1 MKYDYIV
8 IGAGS
13 AGAILATRL
22 SEDSN
27 TSVLLLEAGPDYPDI
42 DSLPE
47 EVKYGYMST
56 KSVWDSDHSW
66 QYMAR
71 GTEEAEIEIPR
82 GKVTGG
88 SSAINGQIFI
98 RGIPEDYDDWAKRG
112 NDEWSFQ
119 KLVPY
124 FNMVE
129 TDTTYQ
135 DDPGDFHG
143 SNGPIICHRFPQEE
157 WRQGS
162 RVWFEAWRDN
172 GQPYCEDHN
181 APGTTGV
188 GPTPLN
194 NPDGIR
200 WSTAIGYLGL
210 SRHRLNLTIRANVTV
225 KRILFDTIGER
236 PRATGVEAVSDGE
249 TFVVEAGETILS
261 AGAIGSPQIL
271 MLSGVGP
278 GDHLMEHGIETVI
291 DSPGVGQNLADHSLI
306 NILWA
311 TKPEVELQRF
321 AANSQLLVRY
331 TAEGSPLDNDMIV
344 YLNAGAGT
352 ARNRGGGH
360 GDLVGLGAALG
371 LNLALSKGEVRLR
384 SNDYRDHPHLNYNLL
399 DHEEDRRRYRDGV
412 RLLVSL
418 EDHPA
423 MSAVIDKRVY
433 PEDSDLESDEALD
446 LWMKRWVGTGHHVSC
461 TAKMGP
467 ISDPMA
473 VVDQYGKVY
482 GTEGLRVVD
491 ASIMPECVRAN
502 INVTVLTMGE
512 RVADFIKQGK

>member
-1 MKYDYIV
+1 MRYDYIV

-22 SEDSN
+22 SEDPN

-56 KSVWDSDHSW
+56 KSVWDSDHNW
-66 QYMAR
+66 QYRAR
-71 GTEEAEIEIPR
+71 ATEEAEIEIPR

-88 SSAINGQIFI
+88 SSAINGQIFL
-98 RGIPEDYDDWAKRG
+98 RGIPEDYDGWAKQG
-112 NDEWSFQ
+112 NDQWSFQ
-119 KLVPY
+119 NLVPY

-143 SNGPIICHRFPQEE
+143 SSGPIICHRFPQDQ
-157 WRQGS
+157 WRQGN
-162 RVWFEAWRDN
+162 RGWFEAWRDN
-172 GQPYCEDHN
+172 GHLFCEDHN

-194 NPDGIR
+194 NPNGIR

-210 SRHRLNLTIRANVTV
+210 SRHRLNLTIRPSVTV
-225 KRILFDTIGER
+225 KRILFDTTRER
-236 PRATGVEAVSDGE
+236 PRATGVEAVSGDE
-249 TFVVEAGETILS
+249 SFIVEAGEIILS

-278 GDHLMEHGIETVI
+278 ADHLREHGIGTVI
-291 DSPGVGQNLADHSLI
+291 DSPGVGQNLADHPLI

-311 TKPEVELQRF
+311 TKPEVELQQF
-321 AANSQLLVRY
+321 VANSQLLVRY
-331 TAEGSPLDNDMIV
+331 TAQGSALENDMIV
-344 YLNAGAGT
+344 YLNSGAGM
-352 ARNRGGGH
+352 ARSRGGGH
-360 GDLVGLGAALG
+360 GNLVGLGAGLG
-371 LNLALSKGEVRLR
+371 LNLALSKGEIRLR
-384 SNDYRDHPHLNYNLL
+384 SNDYRDHPYLNYNLL
-399 DHEEDRRRYRDGV
+399 DHEEDRRRYRHGI
-412 RLLVSL
+412 RLIVSL

-423 MSAVIDKRVY
+423 MAAMIDQRVY

-467 ISDPMA
+467 SSDPMA
-473 VVDQYGKVY
+473 VVDQHGKVY
-482 GTEGLRVVD
+482 GAEGLRVVD

-502 INVTVLTMGE
+502 INVTVLMMGE
-512 RVADFIKQGK
+512 RVAGFIKQGR